1 MTFRRVETLVFFSY
15 LLVSL
20 SLSLWLLDDKIYI
33 RHIVRASYTNKCVTD
48 KAPRSLRNSK
58 PIYIYNDL

>member
-1 MTFRRVETLVFFSY
+1 MTFRRVETLFFFSY
-15 LLVSL
+15 LLV